1 MDQNDNFEKKPKY
14 WERMH
19 KKSSLFAITPLIPH
33 LIIIA
38 LVFVGYYYINQN
50 NLFPLWTNYIYWGMK
65 LIIGFEVLAISA
77 LSLWGPILALF
88 TGVFILF
95 TTQVYD
101 INLVTSADGWQLII
115 VSLIGLLVTIIIK
128 L

>member
-1 MDQNDNFEKKPKY
+1 MDQNNNFDKKPEY

-19 KKSSLFAITPLIPH
+19 KKSRLFAVLPIIPH

-38 LVFVGYYYINQN
+38 LVFGGYYYITQN
-50 NLFPLWTNYIYWGMK
+50 NLFPLWSTYIYWGMK
-65 LIIGFEVLAISA
+65 LIIGFEILAIAA
-77 LSLWGPILALF
+77 LSLWGPILALL
-88 TGVFILF
+88 TGLSILF

-115 VSLIGLLVTIIIK
+115 VSLIGLIVTIIIK